1 MSSLG
6 TAVGR
11 RRRHWKI
18 ATFSPFVIG
27 IVGMVLG
34 IALGYEL
41 AGSAV
46 YLAGIVGG
54 TVACGVA
61 SRYADVTLYDERF
74 DDVATRA
81 SHYTYLTAVYLGLAT
96 FPALFVL
103 EAAGEFSFGPVLTGV
118 LYSFSALGLTWGAY
132 YTVLDRRT

>member
-1 MSSLG
+1 MG
-6 TAVGR
+6 
-11 RRRHWKI
+11 
-18 ATFSPFVIG
+18 SPFAIG
-27 IVGMVLG
+27 IAAMLLG

-41 AGSAV
+41 VGSVV
-46 YLAGIVGG
+46 YLAGLVGG
-54 TVACGVA
+54 TIACGVA

-74 DDVATRA
+74 DDVAKRA

-103 EAAGEFSFGPVLTGV
+103 DAAGEFAFGPVLTGV

-132 YTVLDRRT
+132 YTLFDRRT